1 MDKVG
6 EWLVLMAYASIIF
19 VLVRPKSQG
28 PKLVTAIGNSV
39 TSLTKAATG
48 GGHW

>member
-1 MDKVG
+1 MDKAG
-6 EWLVLMAYASIIF
+6 EWLVLMAYVAIIF

-39 TSLTKAATG
+39 SSITKAATG
-48 GGHW
+48 GGSW